1 MESKL
6 TFADMLTLMF
16 VYLKLTHNI
25 EWNWAFVIS
34 PIIITII
41 GDAILKKLFSW
52 AKKRKDLQVKT

>member
-16 VYLKLTHNI
+16 VYLKLTHSI
-25 EWNWAFVIS
+25 EWNWAFIIS